1 MNTQDA
7 ITYLKMIRMVFGVL
21 SMLVVIALLSSTVI
35 AGIIIGIGEWI
46 SS

>member
-7 ITYLKMIRMVFGVL
+7 ITYLKMIPMVFGVL